1 MKILFPVDGSEYSVH
16 AAHVIARRAELQNF
30 NPEVCV
36 LNVQKAAELM
46 IPALKLRRS
55 AATNRQSEAA
65 FKKVRDIL
73 KNVKT
78 EEKVVIG
85 NPAQVI
91 AEEADREKADLIV
104 MGSRGLSDFAK
115 LFLGS
120 VSTAVL
126 ARTTVPVM
134 LIRSE
139 YTSEPGKE
147 LKVCVAVDGS
157 PYSEAA
163 ARYIV
168 AHREMFGEKPD
179 VRVVTVV
186 DVAEA
191 IAYEYPTDVPLPE
204 IPAEREAA
212 EKNMDEIQ
220 QLIPEIEE
228 KGKKEAMST
237 IRPIFVQANFP
248 VTEVALTGDP
258 GTEIAN
264 YAKTEKLD
272 LVIMGTRGRDNVA
285 SVILGSVTSRVAAD
299 GSVPLLVIPA

>member
-73 KNVKT
+73 KNVMT

-168 AHREMFGEKPD
+168 AHRKCSVKSRMSAWSRWWMWLK
-179 VRVVTVV
+179 RS
-186 DVAEA
+186 
-191 IAYEYPTDVPLPE
+191 
-204 IPAEREAA
+204 R
-212 EKNMDEIQ
+212 
-220 QLIPEIEE
+220 
-228 KGKKEAMST
+228 MST
-237 IRPIFVQANFP
+237 RRMCRFLKFRQS
-248 VTEVALTGDP
+248 
-258 GTEIAN
+258 
-264 YAKTEKLD
+264 AK
-272 LVIMGTRGRDNVA
+272 
-285 SVILGSVTSRVAAD
+285 
-299 GSVPLLVIPA
+299 PLKRIWMRFSS

>member
-16 AAHVIARRAELQNF
+16 AAHVIAGRAELQNF
-30 NPEVCV
+30 NPEVCL

-55 AATNRQSEAA
+55 AATNHQSEAA

-91 AEEADREKADLIV
+91 AEEADREQADLIV

-134 LIRSE
+134 LIRS
-139 YTSEPGKE
+139 
-147 LKVCVAVDGS
+147 
-157 PYSEAA
+157 
-163 ARYIV
+163 
-168 AHREMFGEKPD
+168 
-179 VRVVTVV
+179 
-186 DVAEA
+186 
-191 IAYEYPTDVPLPE
+191 
-204 IPAEREAA
+204 
-212 EKNMDEIQ
+212 
-220 QLIPEIEE
+220 
-228 KGKKEAMST
+228 
-237 IRPIFVQANFP
+237 
-248 VTEVALTGDP
+248 
-258 GTEIAN
+258 
-264 YAKTEKLD
+264 
-272 LVIMGTRGRDNVA
+272 
-285 SVILGSVTSRVAAD
+285 
-299 GSVPLLVIPA
+299 

>member
-104 MGSRGLSDFAK
+104 MIPGSLGLREALPWLRLHGGSRPHHGACDAD
-115 LFLGS
+115 
-120 VSTAVL
+120 
-126 ARTTVPVM
+126 PQ
-134 LIRSE
+134 
-139 YTSEPGKE
+139 
-147 LKVCVAVDGS
+147 
-157 PYSEAA
+157 
-163 ARYIV
+163 
-168 AHREMFGEKPD
+168 
-179 VRVVTVV
+179 RVH
-186 DVAEA
+186 
-191 IAYEYPTDVPLPE
+191 L
-204 IPAEREAA
+204 
-212 EKNMDEIQ
+212 
-220 QLIPEIEE
+220 
-228 KGKKEAMST
+228 
-237 IRPIFVQANFP
+237 
-248 VTEVALTGDP
+248 
-258 GTEIAN
+258 
-264 YAKTEKLD
+264 
-272 LVIMGTRGRDNVA
+272 
-285 SVILGSVTSRVAAD
+285 
-299 GSVPLLVIPA
+299 

>member
-1 MKILFPVDGSEYSVH
+1 
-16 AAHVIARRAELQNF
+16 
-30 NPEVCV
+30 
-36 LNVQKAAELM
+36 
-46 IPALKLRRS
+46 
-55 AATNRQSEAA
+55 
-65 FKKVRDIL
+65 
-73 KNVKT
+73 
-78 EEKVVIG
+78 
-85 NPAQVI
+85 
-91 AEEADREKADLIV
+91 
-104 MGSRGLSDFAK
+104 
-115 LFLGS
+115 
-120 VSTAVL
+120 
-126 ARTTVPVM
+126 M

-228 KGKKEAMST
+228 KGKNEAMST
-237 IRPIFVQANFP
+237 IRPIFEQANFP